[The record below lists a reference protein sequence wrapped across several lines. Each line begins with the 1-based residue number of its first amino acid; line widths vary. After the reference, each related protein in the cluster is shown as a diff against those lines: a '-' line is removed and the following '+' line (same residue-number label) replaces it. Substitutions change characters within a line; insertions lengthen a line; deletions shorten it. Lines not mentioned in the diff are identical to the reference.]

1 MNKKIYLFILSIIL
15 TSCGIKKTVT
25 KGFLKSS
32 KNPTE
37 IIEKVNSTNNYP
49 DFLSLKGK
57 LLLVNKDQE
66 IPLKINIK
74 NRKDSVIWVSLS
86 VSLGIEIIRA
96 QITPDSIYFINRTNK
111 TYLIKHSSYIKELIN
126 IDLSFYDLQDL
137 ITANPK
143 IINKKYKTESV
154 GSQFSLHT
162 DNYNYVISNQYRVQK
177 ININDEKNTI
187 EFRFSDFKGANN
199 FPSNIFLKNTSQ
211 ESVEITINYSK
222 VEFNNPKKIAFQIPN
237 RYEKIK

>member
-1 MNKKIYLFILSIIL
+1 MNKYIYIFIISGIL
-15 TSCGIKKTVT
+15 TSCSIKKTIE
-25 KGFLKSS
+25 KDFLKSS
-32 KNPTE
+32 KTAKE
-37 IIEKVNSTNNYP
+37 IIEAVNAKNNYP

-57 LLLVNKDQE
+57 MRFLKEDQE
-66 IPLKINIK
+66 VPLNINIK
-74 NRKDSVIWVSLS
+74 HRKDSVIWISLS
-86 VSLGIEIIRA
+86 VALGIEIIRA

-126 IDLSFYDLQDL
+126 LDLSFYDLQYL

-154 GSQFSLHT
+154 GSQFSLYT
-162 DNYNYVISNQYRVQK
+162 DNYNYVISNKYRVQK

-187 EFRFSDFKGANN
+187 EFRFSDFKGVNN
-199 FPSNIFLKNTSQ
+199 FPSNLFLKNTNQ
-211 ESVEITINYSK
+211 ESVEIIINYSK